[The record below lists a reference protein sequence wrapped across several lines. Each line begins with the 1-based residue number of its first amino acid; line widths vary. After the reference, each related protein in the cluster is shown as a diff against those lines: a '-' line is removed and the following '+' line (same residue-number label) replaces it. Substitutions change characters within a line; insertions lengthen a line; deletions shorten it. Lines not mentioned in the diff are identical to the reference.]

1 MKNQIKQ
8 AIAILLAVCFLVSL
22 TATAVSAVYAAG
34 GKLDGPGEKE
44 AQKEVKNEGKQE
56 KSLYERLGGIYAIA
70 KVVNRFSDNVV
81 NDPIAGKNS
90 KNPAL
95 RDWTNNKLEDRLP
108 GLKFMRT
115 LWVAAVAGGPFIY
128 TGKSLEEAHRD
139 LRISPEEFDA
149 VAADLKEALDY
160 YGVPERE
167 KGEVLAAFVAHKN
180 EVTAGYFEAKLNR
193 TYAVELKNG
202 NTKYGSHEKEG
213 SKVNIN
219 SIPC

>member
-1 MKNQIKQ
+1 MKSQIKK
-8 AIAILLAVCFLVSL
+8 AIAILLAVCFLASL
-22 TATAVSAVYAAG
+22 TAVAVSAVYAAG
-34 GKLDGPGEKE
+34 GELDNPKDKVVNETCKE
-44 AQKEVKNEGKQE
+44 ENEGKQD

-115 LWVAAVAGGPFIY
+115 LWVASVAGGPFNY

-149 VAADLKEALDY
+149 VTADLKEALDY

-180 EVTAGYFEAKLNR
+180 EVTAGYFEAKLNES
-193 TYAVELKNG
+193 AN
-202 NTKYGSHEKEG
+202 
-213 SKVNIN
+213 N
-219 SIPC
+219 SECKQ

>member
-1 MKNQIKQ
+1 MKSKIKK

-22 TATAVSAVYAAG
+22 TAAAVSAVYAAG
-34 GKLDGPGEKE
+34 GELYHPEDKM

-81 NDPIAGKNS
+81 NDPIVGKKS

-95 RDWTNNKLEDRLP
+95 RDWSNNKLEDRLP

-115 LWVAAVAGGPFIY
+115 LWVAAVAGGPFVY
-128 TGKSLEEAHRD
+128 TGKSLKEAHRN

-149 VAADLKEALDY
+149 VVADLKEALDY

-167 KGEVLAAFVAHKN
+167 KGEVLTAFKAHKN
-180 EVTAGYFEAKLNR
+180 EVTAGYFEAKLNENVNN
-193 TYAVELKNG
+193 TDKLNNNDLKI
-202 NTKYGSHEKEG
+202 S
-213 SKVNIN
+213 S
-219 SIPC
+219 C